1 MIDTDDF
8 FGYLVKQEINNKR
21 RIIMKKEKHKQALK
35 LGGIALWL
43 GSTIGYA
50 IYAISKNNSESEQ
63 EKIEYTLEDSQKGY
77 EESKEQK

>member
-8 FGYLVKQEINNKR
+8 FGYLMKQEINVKR
-21 RIIMKKEKHKQALK
+21 GIFMEKEKHKQALK
-35 LGGIALWL
+35 LGGIALWI

-63 EKIEYTLEDSQKGY
+63 DKIEYTLEELQNGY
-77 EESKEQK
+77 EDSKEQK